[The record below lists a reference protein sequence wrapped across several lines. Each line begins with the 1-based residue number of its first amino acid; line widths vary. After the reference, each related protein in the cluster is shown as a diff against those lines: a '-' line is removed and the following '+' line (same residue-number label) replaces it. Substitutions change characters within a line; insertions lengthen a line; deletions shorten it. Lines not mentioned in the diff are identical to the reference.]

1 MSPLARLVVLVAF
14 SAVASIGCAP
24 PYKVDPDAAPPPG
37 PYPVNADPV
46 EGEAGVFIDKV
57 LRTEFSDHIDGHGIK
72 RSVFRLGSGPVSMW
86 VMSYYDPVRGKLV
99 VWPSSLLRK
108 NAVWVFELKEGLTGL
123 EGNPVEPGIITSFRT
138 GAETGDNMPFPWTY
152 YDNDVEHI
160 FNARCAS
167 CHGGASPIVGLSLE
181 NVGGI
186 WQTAVNVPADGWLGW
201 DRIVPS
207 RPGESYLVYK
217 IIGDRRIVGKQ
228 MPRILMEGEQTQPL
242 SQKEMETISDWIASG
257 TLLSTP

>member
-1 MSPLARLVVLVAF
+1 MSPLARLVVFVAF
-14 SAVASIGCAP
+14 SAALPIGCAP
-24 PYKVDPDAAPPPG
+24 PDKVDPDAAPPPG
-37 PYPVNADPV
+37 PYPVSADPV

-123 EGNPVEPGIITSFRT
+123 EGDPVEPGIITSFRT
-138 GAETGDNMPFPWTY
+138 GEETGDNMPFPWTY
-152 YDNDVEHI
+152 YDNDAAPI
-160 FNARCAS
+160 FNSRCAS
-167 CHGGASPIVGLSLE
+167 CHGGASPMAGLSLE
-181 NVGGI
+181 NADGL
-186 WQTAVNVPADGWLGW
+186 WQTAMNVPADGWPEW

-228 MPRILMEGEQTQPL
+228 MPRILMEGDQAQPL
-242 SQKEMETISDWIASG
+242 SQEEMETVSDWIASG